1 MSDSDK
7 PTTEAKAFRAL
18 LEEKIQNLVEEFA
31 DGKISREQFHILYE
45 RYNSRLAIAN
55 QALLSGNPE
64 AIRIAQSGPPTML
77 VRDTYQGKAMG
88 MAIYH
93 NKSGSILE
101 TLGDFNVPPTQVAGI
116 LNEFSKK
123 MVENEYIDRHLEKF
137 DGQKW
142 ALFAPGRFS
151 TVITLFLNEPAAAQ
165 MRDIERLHHDFETAN
180 YPLLDA
186 DIVDGSKLA
195 YPFLAFVKRWAK
207 DYKS

>member
-7 PTTEAKAFRAL
+7 PTTEAKAFKAL
-18 LEEKIQNLVEEFA
+18 LEEKIQNLVDEFA
-31 DGKISREQFHILYE
+31 NGKISREQFHILYE

-93 NKSGSILE
+93 NKSGAILE
-101 TLGDFNVPPTQVAGI
+101 TMGEFNVPVTKVVAI
-116 LNEFSKK
+116 LKDFSD
-123 MVENEYIDRHLEKF
+123 MIAENKYIDRRLERL

-142 ALFAPGRFS
+142 VLFVPGRFS
-151 TVITLFLNEPAAAQ
+151 TVVTLFLNEPAAAQ
-165 MRDIERLHHDFETAN
+165 MRDIERLHHDFEMAN
-180 YPLLDA
+180 HTFIEA
-186 DIVDGSKLA
+186 DKVDGKKLA
-195 YPFLAFVKRWAK
+195 YPFVAFVQRWAN